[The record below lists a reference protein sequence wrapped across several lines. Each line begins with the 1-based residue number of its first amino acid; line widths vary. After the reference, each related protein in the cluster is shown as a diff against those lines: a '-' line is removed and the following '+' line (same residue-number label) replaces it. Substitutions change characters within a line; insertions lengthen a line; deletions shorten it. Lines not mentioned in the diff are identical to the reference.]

1 MIGGAIYRVKI
12 TELNISSYDEFNID
26 VKDLFNRDDFQIGSK
41 NINKKYILDNSFN
54 GVYKPTKKIF
64 FDIYSQYDLND
75 ILYYAVQPTMYNME
89 LEDTG
94 INRRI
99 FESTNRRT
107 INIAKRRVINRMY
120 SKYKPVIKEEYVD
133 KLEKNIK
140 SKLNTFVKSIVRRN
154 EYRKFKRHLTT
165 SQLILNIVD
174 VTDNTIELSIL
185 LQPLFTPT
193 IPSRIRSNISERLDF
208 GDEQTGREELE
219 TRLNELRGLNTFQP
233 DEEFRDLNTIDE
245 ILNTQEVTQNGPNLD
260 DAEFAE
266 LEQRFLRLQSNT
278 PIETPLNIAPE
289 QNVYDLEDRMQQ
301 IMRAEDVEMLGTS
314 DLEQMPTSDS
324 VQAEFD
330 ALMNDEVAE
339 TEDAAAVTQL
349 DALMN
354 DEETELEEL
363 ERELEELA
371 SGNIDGGG
379 NTQSKMTLF
388 DDLDSDDEL
397 PRLDSDDSFQDD
409 IEDYNMPQIVAQRS
423 VQTNRTNYLHDLEL
437 DEMTNLL
444 KSIKIN
450 NGCDDIIRF
459 CQVSNQVATDCKT
472 IPEIRD
478 NVYMPCVAES
488 MIIKINNVQIDML
501 DIPYKNSVTNFYD
514 SPNGENLNRKKIL
527 DYERQTRG
535 SAEDYLNK
543 NLECNDRFKKQL
555 LHIINESL
563 KQIPMFT
570 NDISEIPL
578 SFVKYMII
586 MIKDSLERIN
596 KFDWTDGSMDGQL
609 KRIVKYGT
617 EPLLEYQLAKFLEL
631 ENRGVLKHEIYNCFI
646 KYLRLLLNYE
656 IDDILSMSEIEF

>member
-1 MIGGAIYRVKI
+1 
-12 TELNISSYDEFNID
+12 
-26 VKDLFNRDDFQIGSK
+26 
-41 NINKKYILDNSFN
+41 
-54 GVYKPTKKIF
+54 
-64 FDIYSQYDLND
+64 
-75 ILYYAVQPTMYNME
+75 
-89 LEDTG
+89 
-94 INRRI
+94 
-99 FESTNRRT
+99 
-107 INIAKRRVINRMY
+107 
-120 SKYKPVIKEEYVD
+120 
-133 KLEKNIK
+133 
-140 SKLNTFVKSIVRRN
+140 
-154 EYRKFKRHLTT
+154 
-165 SQLILNIVD
+165 
-174 VTDNTIELSIL
+174 
-185 LQPLFTPT
+185 
-193 IPSRIRSNISERLDF
+193 
-208 GDEQTGREELE
+208 
-219 TRLNELRGLNTFQP
+219 
-233 DEEFRDLNTIDE
+233 
-245 ILNTQEVTQNGPNLD
+245 
-260 DAEFAE
+260 
-266 LEQRFLRLQSNT
+266 
-278 PIETPLNIAPE
+278 
-289 QNVYDLEDRMQQ
+289 
-301 IMRAEDVEMLGTS
+301 
-314 DLEQMPTSDS
+314 
-324 VQAEFD
+324 
-330 ALMNDEVAE
+330 
-339 TEDAAAVTQL
+339 
-349 DALMN
+349 
-354 DEETELEEL
+354 
-363 ERELEELA
+363 
-371 SGNIDGGG
+371 
-379 NTQSKMTLF
+379 MTLF